1 MNLNNEIIL
10 MIEDWAMSDSKINEM
25 QGIPPFPENGEPV
38 AVLVPPVAMNNF
50 PVANPEED

>member
-1 MNLNNEIIL
+1 
-10 MIEDWAMSDSKINEM
+10 MIEGWTMSDSKINEM

-50 PVANPEED
+50 PLANPEED

>member
-1 MNLNNEIIL
+1 MTECTN
-10 MIEDWAMSDSKINEM
+10 NEM

-38 AVLVPPVAMNNF
+38 AVLVHPVIMNNF